1 MAGCNSCSVPMEPKL
16 KLSKKSTSPPVD
28 ATLYRSIVGSLR
40 YLVHTRPDI
49 AFAVGY
55 VSRFME
61 APTTEHMAVVKHLL
75 RYITG
80 TRNLGC
86 FFGRGDGNMVLTG
99 YSDSDLAGDRDD
111 SKSTS
116 DLMFFLGSS
125 PVSWQSQKQRVVA
138 LSSCEAEYI
147 AAATA
152 SCQGLWLSRL
162 VTDLLTKE
170 VASPMLYIDNKAA
183 IAHAKNPGQFD
194 RCKHIQIRYHFL
206 CDCVNNGSLRVD
218 HVSTTDQL
226 TDMLTKP
233 LPRDRLQELRIRSGI
248 VDVDTQ

>member
-1 MAGCNSCSVPMEPKL
+1 
-16 KLSKKSTSPPVD
+16 
-28 ATLYRSIVGSLR
+28 
-40 YLVHTRPDI
+40 
-49 AFAVGY
+49 
-55 VSRFME
+55 
-61 APTTEHMAVVKHLL
+61 
-75 RYITG
+75 
-80 TRNLGC
+80 
-86 FFGRGDGNMVLTG
+86 MVLTG

-116 DLMFFLGSS
+116 GLMFFLGSS

-138 LSSCEAEYI
+138 LSSCEAKYI

-162 VTDLLTKE
+162 IADLLNKE

-206 CDCVNNGSLRVD
+206 RDCVNNGSLRVD

-226 TDMLTKP
+226 ADMLTKP
-233 LPRDRLQELRIRSGI
+233 LPRDVFKNCATEVAQLMLIPSEALAFVCRGGFYSFYLVYRTHGLRGRILNKSICASREP
-248 VDVDTQ
+248 